1 MVTTLRSWLNAFYTI
16 PKMEELQHADFV
28 TRWLVAARAAVLIM
42 TMLSAIIGGLLA
54 AAAGHFSWGIFLLTA
69 LGLTLAHAASNL
81 MNDFWDSRHGLDTP
95 DSFRVTYGPHPLEN
109 GMMNARQ
116 LLTGT
121 LVILVVAGAIGA
133 YLTLVG
139 GWLVAA
145 LAVVGGAILV
155 LYAGDPLPLKYI
167 GLGELAVVIV
177 WGPMMIG
184 GTYYLLAGDLPL
196 WVIVASLPYAL
207 GVTTVLFGKH
217 IDKIDF
223 DTRHRI
229 RTLPII
235 LGERNARAAVV
246 VMIALMYLSTIAL
259 IIAGQFS
266 LWLLLVLLALPLAR
280 TTIEIYRAPKPAA
293 PPANYPGWPLW
304 FVGFAFV
311 HNRRFGSFFVL
322 GLMLQIIFRQVLH
335 IG

>member
-16 PKMEELQHADFV
+16 PKMEELEHADAV

-69 LGLTLAHAASNL
+69 VGLTLAHAASNL

-95 DSFRVTYGPHPLEN
+95 DSYRVNYGPHPLEN
-109 GMMNARQ
+109 GMMNQRQ
-116 LLTGT
+116 LLAGT
-121 LVILVVAGAIGA
+121 LAILVVAGAIGA
-133 YLTLVG
+133 YLTLLG
-139 GWLVAA
+139 GWFVAA
-145 LAVVGGAILV
+145 LAVAGAAILV
-155 LYAGDPLPLKYI
+155 LYAGDPFQLKYI
-167 GLGELAVVIV
+167 GLGEIAVVIV
-177 WGPMMIG
+177 WGPLMIG

-223 DTRHRI
+223 DSRHRI

-259 IIAGQFS
+259 VIAGQFS
-266 LWLLLVLLALPLAR
+266 VLLLLVFLALPLAW
-280 TTIEIYRAPKPAA
+280 TTIKVYRASKPQT
-293 PPANYPGWPLW
+293 PPAGYAGWPLW

-311 HNRRFGSFFVL
+311 HNRRFGSWFVL
-322 GLMLQIIFRQVLH
+322 GLMLQIVFRQVLH

>member
-16 PKMEELQHADFV
+16 PKPEELEHADRV
-28 TRWLVAARAAVLIM
+28 TRWLVVARAAVLIM

-54 AAAGHFSWGIFLLTA
+54 ASVGHFNWGIFLLTA

-81 MNDFWDSRHGLDTP
+81 MNDYWDSRHGLDTA
-95 DSFRVTYGPHPLEN
+95 DSFRVTYGPHPLEH
-109 GMMNARQ
+109 GFMNQLQ
-116 LLTGT
+116 LLVGA
-121 LVILVVAGAIGA
+121 LVVMAVAGVIGA
-133 YLTLVG
+133 YLTYVG
-139 GWLVAA
+139 GWFVAA
-145 LAVVGGAILV
+145 LAVIGGLVLV

-167 GLGELAVVIV
+167 GLGEIAVVIV

-184 GTYYLLAGDLPL
+184 GTYYLLAGDLPW
-196 WVIVASLPYAL
+196 WVIIASLPYAL

-235 LGERNARAAVV
+235 LGERNARVTVV
-246 VMIALMYLSTIAL
+246 AMIALMYLSTIYLVLTGA
-259 IIAGQFS
+259 FS
-266 LWLLLVLLALPLAR
+266 FWLLLVLLALPLAW
-280 TTIEIYRAPKPAA
+280 TTFKVYSQPKPKE

-322 GLMLQIIFRQVLH
+322 GLMLQIIIRQVFH

>member
-1 MVTTLRSWLNAFYTI
+1 
-16 PKMEELQHADFV
+16 
-28 TRWLVAARAAVLIM
+28 
-42 TMLSAIIGGLLA
+42 
-54 AAAGHFSWGIFLLTA
+54 AAAGHFDWGIFLLTA

-81 MNDFWDSRHGLDTP
+81 MNDFWDSRHGLDTA

-121 LVILVVAGAIGA
+121 FVILVVAGAIGA

-139 GWLVAA
+139 GWFVAA
-145 LAVVGGAILV
+145 LAVAGGAVLV
-155 LYAGDPLPLKYI
+155 LYAGDPFPLKYI
-167 GLGELAVVIV
+167 GLGEIAVVIV

-184 GTYYLLAGDLPL
+184 GTYYLLAGDLPW

-235 LGERNARAAVV
+235 LGERVARAAVI

-259 IIAGQFS
+259 ILAGQFS

-280 TTIEIYRAPKPAA
+280 TTIEIYRAPKPAM

-311 HNRRFGSFFVL
+311 HNRRFGSWFVL

-335 IG
+335 VGW